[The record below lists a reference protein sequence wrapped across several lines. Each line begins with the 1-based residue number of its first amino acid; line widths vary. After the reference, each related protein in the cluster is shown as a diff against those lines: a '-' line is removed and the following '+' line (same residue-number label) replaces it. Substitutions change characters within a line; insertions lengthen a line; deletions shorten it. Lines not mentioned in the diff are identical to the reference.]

1 MNKYITHL
9 LAIALGF
16 IFGLA
21 VMGLLSARAGH
32 MYLEILKSQYVWEQD
47 KPHIHL
53 VVSKVIEYDF
63 GWVFCYNAKE
73 YLETNDMELGLT
85 GNAPLIVDRNDGQ
98 LYITGTAYPIEHYLD
113 QYRKGVRTR
122 AHV

>member
-1 MNKYITHL
+1 MIDLKTAHGLILAYLAKAERDMNGFGS
-9 LAIALGF
+9 ALP
-16 IFGLA
+16 
-21 VMGLLSARAGH
+21 GH
-32 MYLEILKSQYVWEQD
+32 KD

-98 LYITGTAYPIEHYLD
+98 LYITSTAYPIEHYLD

>member
-1 MNKYITHL
+1 MWGRGSCPTGSDDKILRVAHAFL
-9 LAIALGF
+9 HAF
-16 IFGLA
+16 PSQERPR
-21 VMGLLSARAGH
+21 LS
-32 MYLEILKSQYVWEQD
+32 WTNQD
-47 KPHIHL
+47 E
-53 VVSKVIEYDF
+53 VIEYDF
-63 GWVFCYNAKE
+63 GWVFYYNAKE